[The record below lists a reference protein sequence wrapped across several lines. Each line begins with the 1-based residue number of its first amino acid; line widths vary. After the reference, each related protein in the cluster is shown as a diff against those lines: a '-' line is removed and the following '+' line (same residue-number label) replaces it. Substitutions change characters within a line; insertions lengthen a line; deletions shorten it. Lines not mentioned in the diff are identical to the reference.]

1 MKISFSEQDECF
13 RQEVADWLAAN
24 LCGEFEPLRFRG
36 GPGDEHMFP
45 EARKAWERKLASGGW
60 TCVGWASE
68 HGGRGLSIT
77 QQVIFNEEYARAGG
91 PGRMGHIGEGLAG
104 PTIAAFGTVEQ
115 QQRFLPGIVN
125 GTSFWCQGY
134 SEPGAG
140 SDANSIKTRAA
151 RDGDDFVINGSKH
164 FISHAGHADF
174 AIVFAVT
181 DTYEHNGRKRNAVTA
196 LLVDRGTP
204 GMTIRR
210 GPKCVSNRGYHTYEL
225 FFDDCRVP
233 ASKVLG
239 EVGKGWE
246 VANAWLTAGRVMVA
260 ANCVGQAQRALDL
273 SLQWAADRKQ
283 FGQAIGSYQGV
294 SFKLADMATQIRAA
308 EMLTLHTAWKMDQ
321 GNMTDGEAGMAK
333 LFASEV
339 LGKVADEAVQI
350 FGGMG
355 LMDEGPVERIWR
367 NARIE
372 RIWEGTSE
380 IQRHIIARELLR
392 PLLR

>member
-1 MKISFSEQDECF
+1 MNFQLTQEQEMGVEAVRSF
-13 RQEVADWLAAN
+13 VAKELLPHEEAVDRADAVSPELAAHI
-24 LCGEFEPLRFRG
+24 RG
-36 GPGDEHMFP
+36 
-45 EARKAWERKLASGGW
+45 KA
-60 TCVGWASE
+60 
-68 HGGRGLSIT
+68 
-77 QQVIFNEEYARAGG
+77 
-91 PGRMGHIGEGLAG
+91 
-104 PTIAAFGTVEQ
+104 IAAGFYAFNMPEEVGGGGLDYLSQALIERELSKVSWALHVFVARPSKILMACKDEQ
-115 QQRFLPGIVN
+115 VNDYLLPCV
-125 GTSFWCQGY
+125 QGEKTDCFALT
-134 SEPGAG
+134 EPGAG
-140 SDANSIKTRAA
+140 SDANAIKTRAV
-151 RDGDDFVINGSKH
+151 RQGDDFVINGSKH

-321 GNMTDGEAGMAK
+321 GNMTDVRPVWPSCLPAK
-333 LFASEV
+333 CWARSPT
-339 LGKVADEAVQI
+339 KPCRSSVAWA
-350 FGGMG
+350 
-355 LMDEGPVERIWR
+355 
-367 NARIE
+367 
-372 RIWEGTSE
+372 
-380 IQRHIIARELLR
+380 
-392 PLLR
+392 